1 LAVHTFSR
9 NDIQG
14 LAKRLADRGRSTVL
28 DDMPSVQQDM
38 KSAALILE
46 YFVVV
51 LGVPVTPIE
60 VNNGL

>member
-1 LAVHTFSR
+1 MPTHTFSR

-14 LAKRLADRGRSTVL
+14 LARRLADRGRSGML
-28 DDMPSVQQDM
+28 DDMPSVQADM
-38 KSAALILE
+38 RSAALVLE